1 MADQL
6 NRDDF
11 PAPDDGF
18 LITYV
23 LVVADPDRSREF
35 YRSMFGGKVV
45 LAGDPVIIRIANT

>member
-45 LAGDPVIIRIANT
+45 LERDPVIIRIANT